1 METLAQVV
9 DIFQQEEVVPNHLE
23 LLQEE
28 QVVEEQVVVQLY
40 QTLINLDHQ
49 IRVVEQDHLTIIMVI
64 TGVLV

>member
-28 QVVEEQVVVQLY
+28 QVVEE
-40 QTLINLDHQ
+40 
-49 IRVVEQDHLTIIMVI
+49 
-64 TGVLV
+64 